1 MQLTRLDW
9 VIVAV
14 SLFLCYLPALYYI
27 RRSQS
32 SVAEF
37 FTSGQSAPWWLVGTS
52 MVATTFSTDTPNLV
66 TDFVR
71 THGVSNNWV
80 WWAFLLTGM
89 ATVFFYAQ
97 LWRRSGVLTDLEFY
111 ELRYAGRPAALVR
124 GFRAVYLGLF
134 FNIMI
139 MSTVTLAAIKIA
151 NVMLGWDRL
160 QTVLIAGTAC
170 VLFAS
175 VSGLW
180 GVLATD
186 LVQFVLAM
194 TGVIAAAIVALHHPA
209 VGGLSGLMA
218 KTDPKTLSLL
228 PDFHDT
234 SLTLTLLI
242 IPLTVQWWSV
252 WYPGAEPGGGS
263 YIAQRILASRNERHA
278 LGATL
283 WFNIAHYA
291 LRPWPW
297 IIVALSSMLVFPTLG
312 DIHRA
317 LPGVDPSLIG
327 NDLAYPAM
335 LTLLPI
341 GMRGL
346 IIAALFAAYR
356 STMET
361 HLNWGSSYLVID
373 FYQRFLAP
381 GRSERHYLWVSRSLT
396 AFLMIAAGS
405 FTLLLSTASDAFQL
419 LLTVGAGTGLI
430 YLLRWFWWR
439 INAWSEIS
447 AMISSFAISLAF
459 FAARK
464 SGVEIPTEI
473 PLLVTV
479 AVTTVVWVT
488 VTIFTQPTDRATLVR
503 FYELTLPAGPGWN
516 AIRAESKL
524 PPSPDSISQMLLGWT
539 AGVMFIYAA
548 LFGTGS
554 IIYGRTLQAS
564 IWIVAFLISGFVL
577 MTVVRRIW
585 SADVRVIQGGDT
597 SAKAAARPCTKAVI
611 LAAGHGRRMRAENAA
626 VALSPEQSAAADL
639 GVKGMIP
646 TGRPFLDYVLS
657 GLADAGFTDV
667 CIVVAADET
676 LIREHYSNGAATRL
690 RVSFAVQAAPI
701 GTADAL
707 LAAEE
712 FTAGEP
718 FVVANSDNYYPPQT
732 LARLRLARGA
742 ATIGFSREGLL
753 RGGTLSPE
761 RLAAYAIMEVD
772 ADGRLRTI
780 SEKPSDVSV
789 VTKGDDVL
797 VSMNCWRL
805 TSEFFRACRDV
816 RPSPRGEFELPLAV
830 QYAVDVLGLRITVIP
845 DDSSVL
851 DLSGRADI
859 PLVAAALS
867 NTEVTL

>member
-1 MQLTRLDW
+1 MQLTTLDW

-14 SLFLCYLPALYYI
+14 SLFLCYLPALFYI

-71 THGVSNNWV
+71 SHGVANNWV

-111 ELRYAGRPAALVR
+111 ELRYSGRPAALVR

-160 QTVLIAGTAC
+160 QTVVIAGTAC

-186 LVQFVLAM
+186 LVQFALAM
-194 TGVIAAAIVALHHPA
+194 IGVIGAAIVSLHHPA
-209 VGGLSGLMA
+209 VGGLSGLIS
-218 KTDPKTLSLL
+218 KVDPKTLSLL

-234 SLTLTLLI
+234 SLTVTLLI

-263 YIAQRILASRNERHA
+263 YVAQRILASRNERHA

-297 IIVALSSMLVFPTLG
+297 IIVALCSMLVYPTLG

-317 LPGVDPSLIG
+317 LPNVNPSLIG

-335 LTLLPI
+335 LTLLPV

-381 GRSERHYLWVSRSLT
+381 GKSERHYLWVSRSLT

-439 INAWSEIS
+439 INAWSEIA
-447 AMISSFAISLAF
+447 AMVTPLVAYGYLR
-459 FAARK
+459 AAT
-464 SGVEIPTEI
+464 SVQFPETLYYI
-473 PLLVTV
+473 V
-479 AVTTVVWVT
+479 AVTTVVWLAVT
-488 VTIFTQPTDRATLVR
+488 LVTRPVDDETLKRFFRRVHPGGPGWTRVATLVPEVR
-503 FYELTLPAGPGWN
+503 
-516 AIRAESKL
+516 
-524 PPSPDSISQMLLGWT
+524 PDSGYAGLFLDWL
-539 AGVMFIYAA
+539 AGVALIYSA
-548 LFGTGS
+548 LFAVGS
-554 IIYGRTLQAS
+554 FLFGSYGRGLLC
-564 IWIVAFLISGFVL
+564 VAV
-577 MTVVRRIW
+577 
-585 SADVRVIQGGDT
+585 
-597 SAKAAARPCTKAVI
+597 
-611 LAAGHGRRMRAENAA
+611 AA
-626 VALSPEQSAAADL
+626 VSVWIIHRDL
-639 GVKGMIP
+639 
-646 TGRPFLDYVLS
+646 TRR
-657 GLADAGFTDV
+657 GFT
-667 CIVVAADET
+667 
-676 LIREHYSNGAATRL
+676 
-690 RVSFAVQAAPI
+690 Q
-701 GTADAL
+701 
-707 LAAEE
+707 
-712 FTAGEP
+712 
-718 FVVANSDNYYPPQT
+718 
-732 LARLRLARGA
+732 
-742 ATIGFSREGLL
+742 
-753 RGGTLSPE
+753 
-761 RLAAYAIMEVD
+761 
-772 ADGRLRTI
+772 
-780 SEKPSDVSV
+780 
-789 VTKGDDVL
+789 VT
-797 VSMNCWRL
+797 
-805 TSEFFRACRDV
+805 
-816 RPSPRGEFELPLAV
+816 
-830 QYAVDVLGLRITVIP
+830 Q
-845 DDSSVL
+845 
-851 DLSGRADI
+851 
-859 PLVAAALS
+859 
-867 NTEVTL
+867 